1 MRSLGF
7 GALATISAFFGCFG
21 FCGCVGTSLGT
32 VVARQ
37 HVVTA
42 AASDHA
48 CDKDRISV
56 TREDSDTWSYDLLV
70 CGQARTYH
78 DIGGKSGWHFV
89 EVAEDAPSTPAPAS
103 PPPPSPPAPSP

>member
-7 GALATISAFFGCFG
+7 VALATSSASFSYFG

-37 HVVTA
+37 HVVSA

-56 TREDSDTWSYDLLV
+56 AREDSDTWSYDLLV

-89 EVAEDAPSTPAPAS
+89 EVAEDAPSTPAS
-103 PPPPSPPAPSP
+103 PTPPPSPPAPSP